1 MKKLNRKLREIRGL
15 ICFQQHELSALTAKA
30 KVYEEQWKIL
40 RLNILNNEIDELKE
54 VIEWN
59 VAYLKVVEDKIEAIQ
74 RSWEHKTSNYQGI
87 DKKPLGD
94 SLRAIS

>member
-1 MKKLNRKLREIRGL
+1 MKKLNRKLREIREL
-15 ICFQQHELSALTAKA
+15 ICFQQDELSALTARA

-59 VAYLKVVEDKIEAIQ
+59 VACLKVIKDKIEAIQ
-74 RSWEHKTSNYQGI
+74 RSWQHKTSNYQGI
-87 DKKPLGD
+87 DKKALRD